1 MPYTSMVYP
10 LVIAYLF
17 YAYRRMAK
25 IVEGTENN
33 YFEDMQVFFTTSK
46 KSFIYAKSTQNQRI
60 ESFWSRLK
68 KYKLNWWINF
78 LSI

>member
-1 MPYTSMVYP
+1 MVYP

-17 YAYRRMAK
+17 YTYRRMAK

-68 KYKLNWWINF
+68 KYKLN
-78 LSI
+78 

>member
-1 MPYTSMVYP
+1 MVYP

-60 ESFWSRLK
+60 
-68 KYKLNWWINF
+68 
-78 LSI
+78 